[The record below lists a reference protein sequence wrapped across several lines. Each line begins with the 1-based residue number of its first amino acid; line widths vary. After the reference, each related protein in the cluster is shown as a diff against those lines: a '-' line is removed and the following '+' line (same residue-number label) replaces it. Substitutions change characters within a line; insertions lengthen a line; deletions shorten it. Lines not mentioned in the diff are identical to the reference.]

1 MNAYS
6 KFLKVNLLPF
16 LKTKIHAHSLFFFF
30 KAVSLPLNI
39 FLDVDTF
46 YINSS

>member
-1 MNAYS
+1 MSAYS

-16 LKTKIHAHSLFFFF
+16 LKTKIHADFLSFLF

-39 FLDVDTF
+39 FWDVDIF
-46 YINSS
+46 